1 VSDYQPRAQGGWPAQ
16 PPQGPGQGGYGQADY
31 RRPGPG
37 VPGRPQQYGPDQYRP
52 DQYGPGQQAGR
63 PPRRRRRHRG
73 LTVLIVVLVVL
84 VAIAVIGDQVAKS
97 YAQNRVAEQIQTS
110 AELNSKPSVNIEGW
124 PFLTQIAAHNLR
136 AVDITANNVT
146 ADSGKL
152 AFSVTGRATG
162 VHLNSSFNGATA
174 DHITGQAT
182 VPFSSVDGLLPGG
195 LATMSADPAAGPNA
209 VKVDAAIGSVTGTV
223 KLASPSQIVIQLNA
237 ASGLASILGQLS
249 GNSIT
254 IAIPKLPAGL
264 VVKSVGVTSQGI
276 AATASASHTTLTQ

>member
-1 VSDYQPRAQGGWPAQ
+1 MSDYQPRTQGGWPAQ
-16 PPQGPGQGGYGQADY
+16 PPPGPGQGGYG
-31 RRPGPG
+31 
-37 VPGRPQQYGPDQYRP
+37 P
-52 DQYGPGQQAGR
+52 DQYGRAAGR

-73 LTVLIVVLVVL
+73 LTALVVVLVLL
-84 VAIAVIGDQVAKS
+84 VAAAVIGDHVAKS

-110 AELNSKPSVNIEGW
+110 ADLHSKPSVNIEGW

-152 AFSVTGRATG
+152 AFNVTGRATG

-182 VPFSSVDGLLPGG
+182 VPYRSVDTLLPGG
-195 LATMSADPAAGPNA
+195 LATMSADPTAGPNA

-223 KLASPSQIVIQLNA
+223 KLASPGQIVIQLDS
-237 ASGLASILGQLS
+237 ASGLASILGQLA

-254 IAIPKLPAGL
+254 ITIPKLPAGL
-264 VVKSVGVTSQGI
+264 VVRSVGVTSQGI
-276 AATASASHTTLTQ
+276 AATASASNATLTQ